1 MKVRLLNIVAIAAI
15 TLSASAIAQEASL
28 ERAMADYNSG
38 LVAPNGSAGLTI
50 SGDARVRNVTAD
62 DVNAMN
68 ADVRTRLN
76 FSFNINDDA
85 SAFLQFTGNSN
96 WGSKTL
102 AGDFGADAFNGED
115 INDNGEF
122 SQAWVNVNNA
132 LGDGGSTK
140 IGASYYT
147 FGSGRI
153 LGTDEWDGLP
163 QAFEGLWYSNEAGG
177 LNLQAFYMNLI
188 EKGTGSSD
196 VDLMGL
202 TFDYEL
208 AGFALSPYWLRQSG
222 HDEFDPVTGGLLAS
236 LPNAHHDWIGASFA
250 GSVAGFGIDGEI
262 AQFEAY
268 GTDSVKAWAIG
279 TSFELGALAS
289 MGLDSAITFNMTDAE
304 AGFTVFESNVSH
316 NQAGL
321 SDIMRGGV
329 WDGSDGDASS
339 KSLGFSFSPA
349 EGWSGALGYHDITV
363 DGADWTE
370 IDLTMGHTFNG
381 GLEAMFGL
389 AIADEDG
396 VVGDDK
402 TFYTVLSMDF

>member
-62 DVNAMN
+62 DVNALD

-96 WGSKTL
+96 WGSKLT
-102 AGDFGADAFNGED
+102 DPFIDPNSTFNGASD
-115 INDNGEF
+115 NDNVEF

-177 LNLQAFYMNLI
+177 LNLNAFYMNLV
-188 EKGTGSSD
+188 EMGSTSSD

-222 HDEFDPVTGGLLAS
+222 DA
-236 LPNAHHDWIGASFA
+236 LPTEHHDWMGASFA
-250 GSVAGFGIDGEI
+250 GSLAGFGIDGEI

-363 DGADWTE
+363 GGADWTE
-370 IDLTMGHTFNG
+370 ID
-381 GLEAMFGL
+381 
-389 AIADEDG
+389 
-396 VVGDDK
+396 
-402 TFYTVLSMDF
+402 

>member
-62 DVNAMN
+62 DVNALD

-115 INDNGEF
+115 INHNGEF

-177 LNLQAFYMNLI
+177 LNLNAFYMNLV
-188 EKGTGSSD
+188 EMGSTSSD

-222 HDEFDPVTGGLLAS
+222 DA
-236 LPNAHHDWIGASFA
+236 LPTEHHDWMGASFA
-250 GSVAGFGIDGEI
+250 GSLAGFGIDGEI

-304 AGFTVFESNVSH
+304 EGFEAFEDALGNTINVRH

-321 SDIMRGGV
+321 SDLMAGGV
-329 WDGSDGDASS
+329 WGSGEADTM
-339 KSLGFSFSPA
+339 SLGFSFSPA
-349 EGWSGALGYHDITV
+349 EGWNGALGYHDITV
-363 DGADWTE
+363 GGADWTE

>member
-177 LNLQAFYMNLI
+177 LNLNAFYMNLV
-188 EKGTGSSD
+188 EMGSTSSD

-222 HDEFDPVTGGLLAS
+222 DA
-236 LPNAHHDWIGASFA
+236 LPTEHHDWMGASFA
-250 GSVAGFGIDGEI
+250 GSLAGFGIDGEI

-268 GTDSVKAWAIG
+268 GTDSVKAWALG

-304 AGFTVFESNVSH
+304 EGFEAFEDALGNTINVRH

-321 SDIMRGGV
+321 SDLMAGGV
-329 WDGSDGDASS
+329 WGSGEADTM
-339 KSLGFSFSPA
+339 SLGFSFSPA
-349 EGWSGALGYHDITV
+349 EGWNGALGYHDITV

>member
-177 LNLQAFYMNLI
+177 LNLNAFYMNLV
-188 EKGTGSSD
+188 EMGSTSSD

-222 HDEFDPVTGGLLAS
+222 DA
-236 LPNAHHDWIGASFA
+236 LPTEHHDWMGASFA
-250 GSVAGFGIDGEI
+250 GSLAGFGIDGEI

-268 GTDSVKAWAIG
+268 GTDSVKAWALG

-304 AGFTVFESNVSH
+304 AGFEAFEDALGNTINVRH

-321 SDIMRGGV
+321 SDLMAGGV
-329 WDGSDGDASS
+329 WGSGEADTM
-339 KSLGFSFSPA
+339 SLGFSFSPA
-349 EGWSGALGYHDITV
+349 EGWNGALGYHDITV
-363 DGADWTE
+363 GGADWTE

>member
-62 DVNAMN
+62 DVNALD

-96 WGSKTL
+96 WGSKLT
-102 AGDFGADAFNGED
+102 DPFIDPNSTFNGASD
-115 INDNGEF
+115 NDNGEF

-177 LNLQAFYMNLI
+177 LNLNAFYMNLV
-188 EKGTGSSD
+188 EMGSTSSD

-222 HDEFDPVTGGLLAS
+222 DDVLGA
-236 LPNAHHDWIGASFA
+236 NAHHDWMGASFA
-250 GSVAGFGIDGEI
+250 GSLAGFGIDGEI

-268 GTDSVKAWAIG
+268 GTDSVKAWALG

-304 AGFTVFESNVSH
+304 EGFEAFEDALGNTINVRH

-321 SDIMRGGV
+321 SDLMAGGV
-329 WDGSDGDASS
+329 WGSGEADTM
-339 KSLGFSFSPA
+339 SLGFSFSPA
-349 EGWSGALGYHDITV
+349 EGWNGALGYHDITV
-363 DGADWTE
+363 GGADWTE